1 MSAADRFFDTNVL
14 LYLVSSDTAKA
25 EQAEALLAEGG
36 VINVQ
41 VLNKFASVASRK
53 MAMAIPEIR
62 EFLSTIQEVCMVK
75 PLDLN
80 THKLGLDLTERYR
93 FAIYDGLIVAA
104 AMRAGCSTLYTEDLQ
119 SGQMIDQ
126 LTIRNPF
133 SD

>member
-1 MSAADRFFDTNVL
+1 MSAADRFFDTNLL

-41 VLNKFASVASRK
+41 VLNEFASVASRK

-80 THKLGLDLTERYR
+80 THKLGLDLTERYG

-104 AMRAGCSTLYTEDLQ
+104 AMRAGYSTLYTEVCNRDK
-119 SGQMIDQ
+119 
-126 LTIRNPF
+126 
-133 SD
+133 